1 MSRYPFHDTEAKW
14 QRIWQDRRTFEATHD
29 PARPKYYVLE
39 MFPYPSGRIHMG
51 HVRNYTIGDVVARY
65 KRAQGFAVLHP
76 MGWDAF
82 GLPAENAAMAKGVHP
97 AEWTYANIA
106 EMRTQFQSMGLSLDW
121 SREIATCDP
130 AYYRHEQAMFLD
142 FLEAG
147 LVYRKESWVNWD
159 PVDQT
164 VLANEQV
171 IEGRGWRSGA
181 VVERR
186 KLAQW
191 FFKITE
197 YSQELL
203 DALAGLDRWPPKVR
217 LMQERWIGRS
227 EGARV
232 RFAVIGRAEP
242 LEVFTTRPDTLFG
255 ASFMAL
261 APDHPLSIEL
271 ADKDP
276 GVAAFVA
283 ACARMATSEEAIEQ
297 AEKVGYDT
305 GLRCRNPLDPGQELP
320 IYVANFVLMDYGTGA
335 IFGCPAHDQRDLE
348 FARKYG
354 LPVVPVVLP
363 PGEQPERFAIGAEAY
378 VGDGRLINSDFLNG
392 LDVAAAKQRV
402 IEELERRGIGTG
414 EVSYRLRD
422 WGVSR
427 QRYWGCPIPVIHCP
441 RCGIVPV
448 PREQL
453 PVTLPQDIE
462 LGRPGNPLDHHP
474 TWKHVACPRCGGAAE
489 RETDTFDTFVESSWY
504 FLRYCSPHAAAAF
517 ERAAVDAWMPVDQ
530 YIGGVEHAVLHLLYS
545 RFFTRALRRCGYLDF
560 DEPFIGLFT
569 QGMVCHKTFRDA
581 AGNWLQPD
589 EVEERAAGVWRAL
602 DDGRP
607 VRVGRSE
614 KMSKSRRNTVD
625 PTASIAAYGAD
636 TARLFMLSDSPPE
649 RDLEWTEAGIDGA
662 WRYLNRLWRMFEE
675 RLAAARAARH
685 ADPCPAVARR
695 DRAEARDPSDHRR
708 GLPGARAVPLQ
719 QGGRVDPR
727 AVELG
732 RAVRCRRS
740 GGAAVAARGA
750 GDPGPAARTNG
761 AAHRRGAVAAS
772 WPRDAAC
779 RRRLAAGGPRLAGG
793 GPGDHRG
800 AGQWQAAG
808 HDQPAA
814 RQRSGDHRGRC
825 AGRVQRPPR
834 HRGQA
839 APARGRGARQGGQ
852 RGGLRMVL
860 RRRALLLGL
869 AGGVGACN
877 FRPLYLA
884 QGARQY
890 RDPERARGDRDPGP
904 RRPARLP
911 AAQRALGR
919 AESGHRR
926 GAAALRSRREPE
938 QQSGPAC
945 HSARQHDHALQP
957 RAVRGIPAAR

>member
-14 QRIWQDRRTFEATHD
+14 QRVWQDRRTFEAKHD

-106 EMRTQFQSMGLSLDW
+106 EMRAQFQSMGLSLDW

-130 AYYRHEQAMFLD
+130 VYYRHEQAMFLD

-147 LVYRKESWVNWD
+147 LVYRKEFWVNWD

-197 YSQELL
+197 YAQELV
-203 DALAGLDRWPPKVR
+203 DALASLERWPPKVR

-271 ADKDP
+271 ADQDP

-283 ACARMATSEEAIEQ
+283 ACAKMATSEEAIEQ
-297 AEKVGYDT
+297 AEKVGCDT
-305 GLRCRNPLDPGQELP
+305 GLRCRNPLVPDQELP

-363 PGEQPERFAIGAEAY
+363 PGEKPERFAIGAEAY
-378 VGDGRLINSDFLNG
+378 VGEGRLINSDFLDG
-392 LDVAAAKQRV
+392 LDVAAAKRRV
-402 IEELERRGIGTG
+402 IEEFERRGIGTG

-427 QRYWGCPIPVIHCP
+427 QRYWGCPIPVIHCAQ
-441 RCGIVPV
+441 CGIVPV

-453 PVTLPQDIE
+453 PVTLPPDIE

-474 TWKHVACPRCGGAAE
+474 TWKHVPCPRCGGAAE

-504 FLRYCSPHAAAAF
+504 FLRYCSPHADGAF

-581 AGNWLQPD
+581 GGNWLQPD
-589 EVEERAAGVWRAL
+589 EVEERSAGMWRAL

-675 RLAAARAARH
+675 RLPQLAPPGAPTPVRLSPAATELKRAIHQTIDAVSQELERFH
-685 ADPCPAVARR
+685 FNKAVALVRELSNR
-695 DRAEARDPSDHRR
+695 VEAFD
-708 GLPGARAVPLQ
+708 
-719 QGGRVDPR
+719 
-727 AVELG
+727 
-732 RAVRCRRS
+732 
-740 GGAAVAARGA
+740 A
-750 GDPGPAARTNG
+750 GDPAA
-761 AAHRRGAVAAS
+761 AA
-772 WPRDAAC
+772 
-779 RRRLAAGGPRLAGG
+779 L
-793 GPGDHRG
+793 
-800 AGQWQAAG
+800 
-808 HDQPAA
+808 
-814 RQRSGDHRGRC
+814 
-825 AGRVQRPPR
+825 
-834 HRGQA
+834 
-839 APARGRGARQGGQ
+839 
-852 RGGLRMVL
+852 LREALETLV
-860 RRRALLLGL
+860 LLLGPMVPHIAEELWQRLGHADLL
-869 AGGVGACN
+869 ADAAWP
-877 FRPLYLA
+877 RADPAWLA
-884 QGARQY
+884 EDRVTIAVQVNGRL
-890 RDPERARGDRDPGP
+890 RATISLPRGSDR
-904 RRPARLP
+904 ATT
-911 AAQRALGR
+911 
-919 AESGHRR
+919 E
-926 GAAALRSRREPE
+926 AAALAESNVR
-938 QQSGPAC
+938 
-945 HSARQHDHALQP
+945 
-957 RAVRGIPAAR
+957 RGIEGKPLRRVVVVPDKVVNVVV